1 MRLVRSH
8 PSFFCPS
15 ADTPLLAG
23 PPPAKKNGIELT
35 PILNARR
42 PTDRNS
48 CTIYYIYRQPSN
60 PYHSY
65 SIINF
70 GEKGVTKNLVI
81 GVPAPIGGRSDHHIG
96 PRPAIPGTPGI
107 PGMQKNG
114 NASAYFFET
123 YCTPN
128 FGGPVGGRFGGRNP
142 GSPDSGVR
150 SGVGIRGPGIRGSG
164 SGVPDSGVP
173 DSGVGFG
180 GPGFGGPGFGG
191 RIRGSDSGGQ
201 KSAKKVKKVTFLEFV
216 KKPAVGGGFRGGP
229 QKVTFLTFFEFFGRR
244 VKI

>member
-1 MRLVRSH
+1 
-8 PSFFCPS
+8 
-15 ADTPLLAG
+15 
-23 PPPAKKNGIELT
+23 
-35 PILNARR
+35 
-42 PTDRNS
+42 
-48 CTIYYIYRQPSN
+48 
-60 PYHSY
+60 
-65 SIINF
+65 
-70 GEKGVTKNLVI
+70 VI
-81 GVPAPIGGRSDHHIG
+81 GAPAPIGGRSDHHIG

-173 DSGVGFG
+173 DSGVPDSGV
-180 GPGFGGPGFGG
+180 GFGG
-191 RIRGSDSGGQ
+191 RIRG
-201 KSAKKVKKVTFLEFV
+201 VKKVP
-216 KKPAVGGGFRGGP
+216 KK
-229 QKVTFLTFFEFFGRR
+229 
-244 VKI
+244 

>member
-1 MRLVRSH
+1 MIFFPGCGSSDSPSRFFVRRR
-8 PSFFCPS
+8 
-15 ADTPLLAG
+15 TPPCWRVL
-23 PPPAKKNGIELT
+23 PRPRKMGIELA
-35 PILNARR
+35 PIPNARR
-42 PTDRNS
+42 PTDRNL
-48 CTIYYIYRQPSN
+48 CTIYYIYRHSDI

-81 GVPAPIGGRSDHHIG
+81 GAPAPIGGRSDHHIG

-173 DSGVGFG
+173 DSGVPDSGV
-180 GPGFGGPGFGG
+180 GFGG
-191 RIRGSDSGGQ
+191 RIRG
-201 KSAKKVKKVTFLEFV
+201 VKKVP
-216 KKPAVGGGFRGGP
+216 KK
-229 QKVTFLTFFEFFGRR
+229 
-244 VKI
+244 